1 MEVSY
6 LAEAEDTTKKY
17 GPLTDDLL
25 RNTLR
30 KDKGDAAELVSWK
43 CEDFTKKGDNY
54 ASFVTSVKVQYRE
67 AKEGALKEASYV
79 AKIAHQLEM
88 ETKFRSI
95 TNEVFEKEGCCFIEI
110 LPKMN
115 QAMRELH
122 LDAIRTAEGYC
133 VSLEL
138 GKEVLMVE
146 DLRARHFKMCDR
158 RRGMDVLHATLVLKE
173 LGRMHAAS
181 LVVEKLGCSLTET
194 WPVIVEKWVHRE
206 DSSIDMFIKIL
217 AAQFEGA
224 AMIMEKI
231 PKYEHVVEW
240 IRELK
245 PRAMQIFKDA
255 LLQGLKFSVLTHG
268 DCWSN
273 NVLFRY
279 DAEGAPVEVMLVD
292 LQGMRMASAGTD
304 LSYFLYSSFTGNI
317 RKNNFNAFITTYYD
331 SFSSV
336 LQAAGM
342 PVPFSQEELL
352 QELRDKMTFG
362 CVLGMIFAPI
372 VLSEEQDIIGFFDIS
387 EETIDKDSQERQETV
402 TRIGERGDG
411 QLRDRFLSMFDE
423 MVEAGIVSRA
433 DAAAQ

>member
-1 MEVSY
+1 MTDVPEV
-6 LAEAEDTTKKY
+6 AEAEDTTKKY

-79 AKIAHQLEM
+79 AKIAHQMEM

-95 TNEVFEKEGCCFIEI
+95 MNEVFEKEGCCFLEI

-194 WPVIVEKWVHRE
+194 WPVIVEKWLHSE
-206 DSSIDMFIKIL
+206 DSSMDMFIKIM
-217 AAQFEGA
+217 AAQIEGA

-292 LQGMRMASAGTD
+292 LQGMRMASAGAD
-304 LSYFLYSSFTGNI
+304 LSYFLYSSFTGGGD
-317 RKNNFNAFITTYYD
+317 AC
-331 SFSSV
+331 SLLS
-336 LQAAGM
+336 
-342 PVPFSQEELL
+342 EELL

-362 CVLGMIFAPI
+362 CVSGMILAPI
-372 VLSEEQDIIGFFDIS
+372 VLSEEQDVVGFFDIS
-387 EETIDKDSQERQETV
+387 EETIDKSSQERQEIV
-402 TRIGERGDG
+402 TRMGERGDG